1 MSMSHALDRIES
13 YTPQKQPIA
22 GVLASDAWTEMVP
35 KTNGQP
41 GNWRNTVADVFQ
53 LSPDGSTVYLQPRMV
68 LNFAVERDGITSLLP
83 TNVVG
88 LDVDADTGEVLSLDA
103 LKVLRRDGIINR
115 QGNSATVAAVE
126 TPSEGVFEATTSE
139 K

>member
-1 MSMSHALDRIES
+1 MSMSKALDRIES
-13 YTPQKQPIA
+13 YTPDKTPIA

-53 LSPDGSTVYLQPRMV
+53 LSPDATTVYLQPRMV

-83 TNVVG
+83 ESIVG
-88 LDVDADTGEVLSLDA
+88 LDVDGDTGEVLSLDA
-103 LKVLRRDGIINR
+103 LKILRRDGIINR
-115 QGNSATVAAVE
+115 QGGSATSAPVAEA
-126 TPSEGVFEATTSE
+126 SEGVFEE
-139 K
+139 

>member
-1 MSMSHALDRIES
+1 MSMSKALDRIES
-13 YTPQKQPIA
+13 YTPDKQPIA
-22 GVLASDAWTEMVP
+22 GVLASDSWTEIVP

-83 TNVVG
+83 EHVPG
-88 LDVDADTGEVLSLDA
+88 LDVDATTGEVLDLDA

-115 QGNSATVAAVE
+115 QGNSATVAAPAGE
-126 TPSEGVFEATTSE
+126 ASEGVFEE
-139 K
+139 

>member
-1 MSMSHALDRIES
+1 MDRIES
-13 YTPQKQPIA
+13 YTPEKQPIA
-22 GVLASDAWTEMVP
+22 GVLAGDAWTEMVP

-53 LSPDGSTVYLQPRMV
+53 MSPDGSTIYLQNRMV

-83 TNVVG
+83 ETIEG
-88 LDVDADTGEVLSLDA
+88 LDVDENAEVLSLDA

-115 QGNSATVAAVE
+115 QGGSTTSAAIEGEPSTGVFEEATEA
-126 TPSEGVFEATTSE
+126 TPSEA
-139 K
+139 

>member
-1 MSMSHALDRIES
+1 MSMTRALDRIET
-13 YTPQKQPIA
+13 YTPTKQPIA
-22 GVLASDAWTEMVP
+22 GTLASDAWTETVP

-83 TNVVG
+83 ESIPG
-88 LDVDADTGEVLSLDA
+88 LDVDADTGEVLTLEA
-103 LKVLRRDGIINR
+103 LKILRRDGIINR
-115 QGNSATVAAVE
+115 QGTSATVAPAGVA
-126 TPSEGVFEATTSE
+126 SAGVFEDAPDE
-139 K
+139 D

>member
-1 MSMSHALDRIES
+1 MSMSKALDRIES
-13 YTPQKQPIA
+13 YTPDKAPIG
-22 GVLASDAWTEMVP
+22 GVLASDAWTEIVP

-68 LNFAVERDGITSLLP
+68 LNFAVERDGLTSLLP
-83 TNVVG
+83 DVIPG
-88 LDVDADTGEVLSLDA
+88 LDVDAATGEVLTLDA

-115 QGNSATVAAVE
+115 QGNSATVAAPAGE
-126 TPSEGVFEATTSE
+126 PSAGVFEE
-139 K
+139 